1 MKNVTV
7 EELRTMLGRIADS
20 SNTGAPVEVEG
31 LDIWHN
37 DHPGRGPVVRVSFRG
52 AQARA
57 FRCYTDSEGL
67 RRWYD
72 NGTTGT
78 DDHWESTAAIQPTP
92 EALAY
97 AGGCAEFAAWMT
109 RLDNAARHHGYRD
122 SVYSDGRDWRWTHR
136 NGLTVREALQ
146 SLGRLGLLTD
156 TAGVLP

>member
-7 EELRTMLGRIADS
+7 EELRTMLGRINARS
-20 SNTGAPVEVEG
+20 TTGAPVEVSRVVCSY
-31 LDIWHN
+31 N
-37 DHPGRGPVVRVSFRG
+37 DRPGRGPVVRVYFAGDVQPRS
-52 AQARA
+52 

-72 NGTTGT
+72 NGTT
-78 DDHWESTAAIQPTP
+78 DDHWESDAAIQPTP

-97 AGGCAEFAAWMT
+97 TRGDAKFAAWMT

-156 TAGVLP
+156 TTGVLP